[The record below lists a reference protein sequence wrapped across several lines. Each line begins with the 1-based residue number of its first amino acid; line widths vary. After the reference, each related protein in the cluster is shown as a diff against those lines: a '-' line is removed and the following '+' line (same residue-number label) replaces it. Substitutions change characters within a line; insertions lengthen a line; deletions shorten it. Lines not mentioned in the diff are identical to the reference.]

1 MDEARVGQKGRSGHR
16 WWMRGQRPAGR
27 CDGRFQSAYIFAA
40 VEPQTG
46 SAFGLVL
53 PRVSTEAM
61 SLFLA
66 QFAATLEPDTQA
78 VVVLDG
84 AGWHIAKDLR
94 VPDAV
99 TLVRLPAYSPELNPV
114 ERIWL
119 YLRERF
125 LSARV
130 FPDYEAILDA
140 CCTAWNALTA
150 EPERVRSIANF
161 PYIARVNA

>member
-1 MDEARVGQKGRSGHR
+1 MDEARVGQKGRSGRR

-53 PRVSTEAM
+53 PHVSTEAM

-66 QFAATLEPDTQA
+66 QFAATLEPDTHA

-94 VPDAV
+94 VPDTV
-99 TLVRLPAYSPELNPV
+99 TLGRLPAYSPEFNPV

-130 FPDYEAILDA
+130 FTDYESTVEAF
-140 CCTAWNALTA
+140 CTAWNALTA

>member
-1 MDEARVGQKGRSGHR
+1 MDA
-16 WWMRGQRPAGR
+16 RPASGGR